1 MSEIG
6 TVQGAQVGVEVATRM
21 LKTTND
27 QQKAVVQLL
36 EDAVETSDAVGEDG
50 KGEHIDTHA

>member
-6 TVQGAQVGVEVATRM
+6 ASQAAQVGVEVATRI
-21 LKTTND
+21 LKTTNE

-36 EDAVETSDAVGEDG
+36 EGAVETSDAVHGDG